1 MVSAIA
7 RNVGQR
13 PRSVTQSHAHM
24 ADVETWIV
32 IKRCVRRLPPDNELA
47 LLTVRQTATTGKL
60 RVDVLVPRVNH
71 LTTLKPGEADT
82 FLQDVE

>member
-1 MVSAIA
+1 VSAIA
-7 RNVGQR
+7 RTTLAQR